1 MFFKNYFKLI
11 SVLYFVSTILMYFF
25 FNLITAIIQ
34 ISMFLLLVFCI
45 KGINKKN
52 LADSI
57 KL

>member
-45 KGINKKN
+45 KAMNKKK
-52 LADSI
+52 LTDSI